1 MVLKIRNICAVFIL
15 LIFNWSNFNKHLSS
29 FKNLRKISHSYGRNF
44 QILNSTKYF
53 LKTIDKKRPRRSV
66 VYKMVAMTG
75 LEPVTPALW
84 VRCSNQLSYI
94 AKNCGR
100 IILTFTTY
108 VKRIFQKSWKW
119 AYKPGSVEDDHS
131 SRRTITHTLKRPT
144 RIQYGP
150 YLRIPI
156 WSCFWWGLPCHE
168 LLPAMRCALTAP
180 FHPYLTNEAV
190 YSLLHLS
197 SAHAA

>member
-1 MVLKIRNICAVFIL
+1 MILKIRNICAVFIL

-94 AKNCGR
+94 AKKLWAHYLNFHYIRQAYFSKNLGSGPISWVLSKT
-100 IILTFTTY
+100 IIPLG
-108 VKRIFQKSWKW
+108 VQSLIR
-119 AYKPGSVEDDHS
+119 S
-131 SRRTITHTLKRPT
+131 SDLPESDAGHT
-144 RIQYGP
+144 
-150 YLRIPI
+150 
-156 WSCFWWGLPCHE
+156 
-168 LLPAMRCALTAP
+168 
-180 FHPYLTNEAV
+180 
-190 YSLLHLS
+190 
-197 SAHAA
+197 

>member
-1 MVLKIRNICAVFIL
+1 MILKIRNICAVFIL

-108 VKRIFQKSWKW
+108 VKHIFQKSWKW
-119 AYKPGSVEDDHS
+119 AYKPGSVSLRTGESVIYLRLLSPTGS
-131 SRRTITHTLKRPT
+131 SGLPSDVGRATLIMSVYMTLQLLRRTARHVTMRLVGSYPT
-144 RIQYGP
+144 FSP
-150 YLRIPI
+150 
-156 WSCFWWGLPCHE
+156 LPRF
-168 LLPAMRCALTAP
+168 P
-180 FHPYLTNEAV
+180 
-190 YSLLHLS
+190 
-197 SAHAA
+197 